1 MTKQDLI
8 EMLNK
13 AQEAE
18 LAVGRMI
25 SIALQDVLAEG
36 TLQRG
41 DHIGGDVSKMTAFGD
56 LSEVINHL
64 KPTYETLTIVK
75 PRWNYDEQKKYF
87 MDAMTPFMSGIRMA
101 LDNKGLTGAVDWRE
115 ATINNQDYIDSYRP
129 GVSCLTDLNDIFEE
143 IWKLYFLEGNAQF
156 NEESEFTWDLY
167 YNTEE
172 ENRADYDDVTFR
184 YEKDKLYLSWCSF
197 YAPFIPVYLNYY
209 SKEE

>member
-1 MTKQDLI
+1 MTKQELI

-18 LAVGRMI
+18 RAVGRMI
-25 SIALQDVLAEG
+25 SIALQNVLAEG

-64 KPTYETLTIVK
+64 KPTYETLIIVK
-75 PRWNYDEQKKYF
+75 PKWNYDEQKKYF
-87 MDAMTPFMSGIRMA
+87 MDAMIPFMSGIRMA

-115 ATINNQDYIDSYRP
+115 VSINDKNYVDIYS
-129 GVSCLTDLNDIFEE
+129 GASCLMDLDDIFEE

>member
-1 MTKQDLI
+1 MTKQELI

-25 SIALQDVLAEG
+25 SIALQGVLAEG

-64 KPTYETLTIVK
+64 KPTYETLTIIK
-75 PRWNYDEQKKYF
+75 PKWNYDEQKKYF
-87 MDAMTPFMSGIRMA
+87 MDAMIPFMSGIRMT

-115 ATINNQDYIDSYRP
+115 ASINNTNYVDIYS
-129 GVSCLTDLNDIFEE
+129 GASCLTDLDDIFEE

-184 YEKDKLYLSWCSF
+184 YIKDKLYLSWSDF
-197 YAPFIPVYLNYY
+197 YRLMPSYLNFY
-209 SKEE
+209 SEDE

>member
-13 AQEAE
+13 AQETE

-25 SIALQDVLAEG
+25 SIALQNVLAEG
-36 TLQRG
+36 KLQRG

-64 KPTYETLTIVK
+64 KPTCETLIVVK
-75 PRWNYDEQKKYF
+75 PKWNYEEQKEYF
-87 MDAMTPFMSGIRMA
+87 IDAMIPFMSGIRMA

-115 ATINNQDYIDSYRP
+115 VSINGTDYVDIYS
-129 GVSCLTDLNDIFEE
+129 GASCLTDLDDIFEE

-156 NEESEFTWDLY
+156 NEESEFTWDMY
-167 YNTEE
+167 YNLKV
-172 ENRADYDDVTFR
+172 ENRAVYEGVSFR
-184 YEKDKLYLSWCSF
+184 YEKDKLYLSWSAF
-197 YAPFIPVYLNYY
+197 YAIFMPAYLNYY
-209 SKEE
+209 TKEE

>member
-1 MTKQDLI
+1 MTKQELI

-64 KPTYETLTIVK
+64 KPAYETLTIVK

-87 MDAMTPFMSGIRMA
+87 MDAMIPFMAAIRQA
-101 LDNKGLTGAVDWRE
+101 LDNKGFSGAVDWRE
-115 ATINNQDYIDSYRP
+115 ASINDKNYVDIYS
-129 GVSCLTDLNDIFEE
+129 GASCLTDLDDIFEE

-184 YEKDKLYLSWCSF
+184 YVKDKIYLSWCGF
-197 YAPFIPVYLNYY
+197 YAPFIPAYLNYY
-209 SKEE
+209 TKER

>member
-13 AQEAE
+13 AQETE

-25 SIALQDVLAEG
+25 SIALQNVLAEG

-64 KPTYETLTIVK
+64 KPAYETLIIVK
-75 PRWNYDEQKKYF
+75 PKWDYDEQKKYF
-87 MDAMTPFMSGIRMA
+87 IDAMIPFMSGIRMA
-101 LDNKGLTGAVDWRE
+101 LDDKGLTGAVDWRE
-115 ATINNQDYIDSYRP
+115 ASINGTNYVDIYS
-129 GVSCLTDLNDIFEE
+129 GASCLTDLDDIFEE

-167 YNTEE
+167 YNNKE
-172 ENRADYDDVTFR
+172 ENQAEFIDCTFQ
-184 YEKDKLYLSWCSF
+184 YKDCKIYLSWNHKF
-197 YAPFIPVYLNYY
+197 QPFMPQYLYYYAD
-209 SKEE
+209 

>member
-25 SIALQDVLAEG
+25 SIALQDVLKEG
-36 TLQRG
+36 ELQRG

-64 KPTYETLTIVK
+64 KPTSETLTKVK
-75 PRWNYDEQKKYF
+75 PKWNYDEQKKYF
-87 MDAMTPFMSGIRMA
+87 MDAMIPFMSGIQMA
-101 LDNKGLTGAVDWRE
+101 LDNRDLSGVVDWRE
-115 ATINNQDYIDSYRP
+115 ATIDNQDYIDLYLSA
-129 GVSCLTDLNDIFEE
+129 SCLTDLDEIFEE

-156 NEESEFTWDLY
+156 DEESEFTWDLY

-172 ENRADYDDVTFR
+172 ENRADYQNVTFH
-184 YEKDKLYLSWCSF
+184 YEKDKLYLSWCEF
-197 YAPFIPVYLNYY
+197 YSPFMPVYLNYY
-209 SKEE
+209 TKEV

>member
-25 SIALQDVLAEG
+25 SIALQNVLAEG

-64 KPTYETLTIVK
+64 KPTYETLVIVK
-75 PRWNYDEQKKYF
+75 PKWDYDEQKKYF
-87 MDAMTPFMSGIRMA
+87 MDAMTPFMTAIRTA
-101 LDNKGLTGAVDWRE
+101 LDKNDFLGAVDWRE
-115 ATINNQDYIDSYRP
+115 ATINNQDYIDLYS
-129 GVSCLTDLNDIFEE
+129 GASCLTDLDEIFDE

-167 YNTEE
+167 YNDEE
-172 ENRADYDDVTFR
+172 GNRAVYKDVTFR
-184 YEKDKLYLSWCSF
+184 YKQDKIYLDWCHS
-197 YAPFIPVYLNYY
+197 YTPFMPEYLNYY
-209 SKEE
+209 ME

>member
-1 MTKQDLI
+1 MTKQELI

-64 KPTYETLTIVK
+64 KPAYETLTIVK

-87 MDAMTPFMSGIRMA
+87 MDAMIPFMAAIRQA
-101 LDNKGLTGAVDWRE
+101 LDNKGFSGAVDWRE
-115 ATINNQDYIDSYRP
+115 ASINDENYVDIYS
-129 GVSCLTDLNDIFEE
+129 GASCLTDLDDIFEE

-156 NEESEFTWDLY
+156 NKESEFTWDLY

-172 ENRADYDDVTFR
+172 ENRAEFIDCTFQ
-184 YEKDKLYLSWCSF
+184 YKDCKIYLGWNHMFQPYMPQFLYY
-197 YAPFIPVYLNYY
+197 YAD
-209 SKEE
+209 

>member
-1 MTKQDLI
+1 MTKQELI

-64 KPTYETLTIVK
+64 KPVCETLTIIK

-87 MDAMTPFMSGIRMA
+87 MDAMTPFMTAIRQA
-101 LDNKGLTGAVDWRE
+101 LDNKGFSGAVDWRE
-115 ATINNQDYIDSYRP
+115 ASINDTNYVDIYS
-129 GVSCLTDLNDIFEE
+129 GVSCLTDLDDIFEE

-184 YEKDKLYLSWCSF
+184 YVKDKIYLSWCGF
-197 YAPFIPVYLNYY
+197 YAPFIPAYLNYY
-209 SKEE
+209 TKER

>member
-1 MTKQDLI
+1 MTKQELI

-25 SIALQDVLAEG
+25 SIALQGVLAEG

-64 KPTYETLTIVK
+64 KPTYETLTIIK
-75 PRWNYDEQKKYF
+75 PKWNYDEQKKYF
-87 MDAMTPFMSGIRMA
+87 MDAMIPFMSGIRMT

-115 ATINNQDYIDSYRP
+115 ASINNTNYVDIYS
-129 GVSCLTDLNDIFEE
+129 GASCLTDLDDIFEE

-184 YEKDKLYLSWCSF
+184 YIKDKLYLSWSDF
-197 YAPFIPVYLNYY
+197 YTLMPAYLNFY
-209 SKEE
+209 SKDE

>member
-1 MTKQDLI
+1 MTKQELI

-87 MDAMTPFMSGIRMA
+87 MDAMIPFMSGIRMA

-115 ATINNQDYIDSYRP
+115 ASINDKNYVDIYS
-129 GVSCLTDLNDIFEE
+129 GASCLTDLDDIFEE

-184 YEKDKLYLSWCSF
+184 YVKDKIYLSWCGF
-197 YAPFIPVYLNYY
+197 YAPFIPAYLNYY
-209 SKEE
+209 TKER

>member
-1 MTKQDLI
+1 MTKQELI

-64 KPTYETLTIVK
+64 KPAYETLIIVK
-75 PRWNYDEQKKYF
+75 PKWNYDEQKKYF
-87 MDAMTPFMSGIRMA
+87 MEAMTPFMTAIRTA
-101 LDNKGLTGAVDWRE
+101 LNENGFSGAVDWRE
-115 ATINNQDYIDSYRP
+115 ASINDQNYIDLYS
-129 GVSCLTDLNDIFEE
+129 GASCLSDLNDIFEE

-184 YEKDKLYLSWCSF
+184 YEKDKLYLSWCGF
-197 YAPFIPVYLNYY
+197 YAPFMPAYLNYY
-209 SKEE
+209 AKEE

>member
-1 MTKQDLI
+1 MTKQELI

-64 KPTYETLTIVK
+64 KPVCETLTIIK

-87 MDAMTPFMSGIRMA
+87 MDAMTPFMTAIRQA
-101 LDNKGLTGAVDWRE
+101 LDNKGFSGAVDWRE
-115 ATINNQDYIDSYRP
+115 ASINGTNYVDIYS
-129 GVSCLTDLNDIFEE
+129 GASCLTDLDDIFEE

-167 YNTEE
+167 YNNEE
-172 ENRADYDDVTFR
+172 ENRAEFIDCTFQYKDCKIYLRWNHMFQPYMPQFLDY
-184 YEKDKLYLSWCSF
+184 YLD
-197 YAPFIPVYLNYY
+197 
-209 SKEE
+209 

>member
-25 SIALQDVLAEG
+25 SIALQNVLAEG

-64 KPTYETLTIVK
+64 KPAYETLTIVK

-87 MDAMTPFMSGIRMA
+87 MDAMTPFMTAIRQA
-101 LDNKGLTGAVDWRE
+101 LDNKGFSGAVDWRE
-115 ATINNQDYIDSYRP
+115 ASINDTNYVDIYS
-129 GVSCLTDLNDIFEE
+129 GASCLTDLDDIFEE

-184 YEKDKLYLSWCSF
+184 YVKDKIYLSWCGF
-197 YAPFIPVYLNYY
+197 YAPFIPAYLNYY
-209 SKEE
+209 TKER

>member
-1 MTKQDLI
+1 MTKQELI

-64 KPTYETLTIVK
+64 KPTCETLTIIK

-87 MDAMTPFMSGIRMA
+87 MDAMTPFMTAIREA
-101 LDNKGLTGAVDWRE
+101 LDNGGLKGKVDWRE

-143 IWKLYFLEGNAQF
+143 IWKLYFLEGNAQL
-156 NEESEFTWDLY
+156 NEDSEFTWDLY
-167 YNTEE
+167 YNNEE
-172 ENRADYDDVTFR
+172 ENRAEFIDCTFHYKDCKIYLRWNHMFQPYMPQFLDY
-184 YEKDKLYLSWCSF
+184 YLD
-197 YAPFIPVYLNYY
+197 
-209 SKEE
+209 

>member
-13 AQEAE
+13 AQETE

-36 TLQRG
+36 TLRRG

-64 KPTYETLTIVK
+64 KPTYETLTIIK
-75 PRWNYDEQKKYF
+75 PKWNYDEQKKYF
-87 MDAMTPFMSGIRMA
+87 MDAMTPFMTAIRTA
-101 LDNKGLTGAVDWRE
+101 LDKNDLLGAVDWRE
-115 ATINNQDYIDSYRP
+115 ATLNNLDYINSYP
-129 GVSCLTDLNDIFEE
+129 GASCLTDLNDIFEE

-156 NEESEFTWDLY
+156 NEDSEFTWDLY
-167 YNTEE
+167 YNNEMA
-172 ENRADYDDVTFR
+172 NRADYDGVTFR
-184 YEKDKLYLSWCSF
+184 YKKDKLYLSWSGL
-197 YAPFIPVYLNYY
+197 YVSFIPAYLNYY
-209 SKEE
+209 NEER

>member
-1 MTKQDLI
+1 MTKQELI

-18 LAVGRMI
+18 RAVGRMI
-25 SIALQDVLAEG
+25 SIALQSVLAEG

-75 PRWNYDEQKKYF
+75 PKWNYDEQKKYF
-87 MDAMTPFMSGIRMA
+87 MDAMIPFMSGIRMA
-101 LDNKGLTGAVDWRE
+101 LDNKGLRGAVDWRE
-115 ATINNQDYIDSYRP
+115 VTINNHDYIDLYS
-129 GVSCLTDLNDIFEE
+129 GVSCLTDLDEIFEE

-156 NEESEFTWDLY
+156 DEKSEFTWDLY
-167 YNTEE
+167 YNNEE
-172 ENRADYDDVTFR
+172 ENQAKYEDVTFR
-184 YEKDKLYLSWCSF
+184 YEKDKLYLSWRSF
-197 YAPFIPVYLNYY
+197 YAVFIPVYLNYY
-209 SKEE
+209 TKED

>member
-1 MTKQDLI
+1 MTKQELI

-25 SIALQDVLAEG
+25 SIALQGVLAEG

-64 KPTYETLTIVK
+64 KPVCETLTIIK

-87 MDAMTPFMSGIRMA
+87 MDAMTPFMTAIRQA
-101 LDNKGLTGAVDWRE
+101 LDNKGFSGAVDWRE
-115 ATINNQDYIDSYRP
+115 ASINDTNYVDIYS
-129 GVSCLTDLNDIFEE
+129 GASCLTDLDDIFEE

-184 YEKDKLYLSWCSF
+184 YVKDKIYLSWCGF
-197 YAPFIPVYLNYY
+197 YAPFIPAYLNYY
-209 SKEE
+209 TKER

>member
-1 MTKQDLI
+1 MTKQELI

-64 KPTYETLTIVK
+64 KPTYETLTIIK
-75 PRWNYDEQKKYF
+75 PKWNYDEQKKYF
-87 MDAMTPFMSGIRMA
+87 MDAMIPFMSGIRMT

-115 ATINNQDYIDSYRP
+115 ASINNTNYVDIYS
-129 GVSCLTDLNDIFEE
+129 GASCLTDLDDIFEE
-143 IWKLYFLEGNAQF
+143 IWKLYFLEGNAQL
-156 NEESEFTWDLY
+156 NEDSEFTWDLY
-167 YNTEE
+167 YNNEE
-172 ENRADYDDVTFR
+172 ENRAEFIDCTFHYKDCKIYLRWNHMFQPYMPQFLDY
-184 YEKDKLYLSWCSF
+184 YLD
-197 YAPFIPVYLNYY
+197 
-209 SKEE
+209 

>member
-1 MTKQDLI
+1 MTKQELI

-64 KPTYETLTIVK
+64 KPAYETLTIVK
-75 PRWNYDEQKKYF
+75 PKWNYDEQKKYF
-87 MDAMTPFMSGIRMA
+87 MDAMTPFMTAIREA
-101 LDNKGLTGAVDWRE
+101 LDKGGLTGAVDWRE
-115 ATINNQDYIDSYRP
+115 ASINDTNYVDIYS
-129 GVSCLTDLNDIFEE
+129 GASCLTDLDDIFEE

-184 YEKDKLYLSWCSF
+184 YVKDKIYLSWCGF
-197 YAPFIPVYLNYY
+197 YAPFIPAYLNYY
-209 SKEE
+209 TKER

>member
-1 MTKQDLI
+1 MTKQELI

-18 LAVGRMI
+18 LVVGRMI

-64 KPTYETLTIVK
+64 KPVCETLTIIK

-87 MDAMTPFMSGIRMA
+87 MDAMTPFMTAIRQA
-101 LDNKGLTGAVDWRE
+101 LDNKGFSGAVDWRE
-115 ATINNQDYIDSYRP
+115 ASINDTNYVDIYS
-129 GVSCLTDLNDIFEE
+129 GASCLTDLDGIFEE

-184 YEKDKLYLSWCSF
+184 YVKDKIYLSWCGF
-197 YAPFIPVYLNYY
+197 YAPFMPAYLNYY
-209 SKEE
+209 TKER

>member
-1 MTKQDLI
+1 MTKQELI

-64 KPTYETLTIVK
+64 KPVCETLTIIK

-87 MDAMTPFMSGIRMA
+87 MDAMTPFMTAIRQA
-101 LDNKGLTGAVDWRE
+101 LDNKGFSGAVDWRE
-115 ATINNQDYIDSYRP
+115 ASINDTNYVDIYS
-129 GVSCLTDLNDIFEE
+129 GASCLTDLDDIFEE

-184 YEKDKLYLSWCSF
+184 YVKDKIYLSWCGF
-197 YAPFIPVYLNYY
+197 YAPFIPAYLNYY
-209 SKEE
+209 TKER

>member
-1 MTKQDLI
+1 MTKQELI

-41 DHIGGDVSKMTAFGD
+41 AHIGGDVSKMAALGD

-64 KPTYETLTIVK
+64 KPACETLMVVE
-75 PRWNYDEQKKYF
+75 PNYFHDEQKKYF
-87 MDAMTPFMSGIRMA
+87 MDAMIPFMAAIRQA
-101 LDNKGLTGAVDWRE
+101 LDNKGFSGAVDWRE
-115 ATINNQDYIDSYRP
+115 ASINDENYVDIYS
-129 GVSCLTDLNDIFEE
+129 GASCLTDLDDIFEE

-184 YEKDKLYLSWCSF
+184 YVKDKIYLSWCGF
-197 YAPFIPVYLNYY
+197 YAPFIPAYLNYY
-209 SKEE
+209 TKER

>member
-1 MTKQDLI
+1 MTKQELI

-64 KPTYETLTIVK
+64 KPTYETLTIIK
-75 PRWNYDEQKKYF
+75 PKWNYDEQKKYF
-87 MDAMTPFMSGIRMA
+87 MDAMIPFMSGIRMT

-115 ATINNQDYIDSYRP
+115 ASINNTNYVDIYS
-129 GVSCLTDLNDIFEE
+129 GASCLTDLDDIFEE

-167 YNTEE
+167 YNNEE
-172 ENRADYDDVTFR
+172 ENRAEFIDCTFHYKDCKIYLRWNHMFQPYMPQFLDY
-184 YEKDKLYLSWCSF
+184 YLD
-197 YAPFIPVYLNYY
+197 
-209 SKEE
+209 

>member
-13 AQEAE
+13 AQETE

-25 SIALQDVLAEG
+25 SIALQNVLAEG

-64 KPTYETLTIVK
+64 KPAYETLIMIK
-75 PRWNYDEQKKYF
+75 PKWDYDEQKKYF
-87 MDAMTPFMSGIRMA
+87 IDAMIPFMSGIRMA
-101 LDNKGLTGAVDWRE
+101 LDDKGLTGAVDWRE
-115 ATINNQDYIDSYRP
+115 VSINGTDYVDIYS
-129 GVSCLTDLNDIFEE
+129 GASCLTDLYDIFEE

-156 NEESEFTWDLY
+156 NEESEFTWDMY
-167 YNTEE
+167 YNLKV
-172 ENRADYDDVTFR
+172 ENRAVYEGVSFR
-184 YEKDKLYLSWCSF
+184 YEKDKLYLSWSAF
-197 YAPFIPVYLNYY
+197 YAFFMPAYLNYY
-209 SKEE
+209 TKEV

>member
-13 AQEAE
+13 AQETE

-25 SIALQDVLAEG
+25 SIALQNVLAEG

-64 KPTYETLTIVK
+64 KPAYETLIMIK
-75 PRWNYDEQKKYF
+75 PKWDYDEQKKYF
-87 MDAMTPFMSGIRMA
+87 IDAMIPFMSGIRMA
-101 LDNKGLTGAVDWRE
+101 LDDKGLTGAVDWRE
-115 ATINNQDYIDSYRP
+115 ASINGTNYVDIYS
-129 GVSCLTDLNDIFEE
+129 GASCLTDLYDIFEE

-167 YNTEE
+167 YNNKE
-172 ENRADYDDVTFR
+172 ENQAEFIDCTFK
-184 YEKDKLYLSWCSF
+184 YKDCKIYLSWNHKF
-197 YAPFIPVYLNYY
+197 QPFMPQYLYY
-209 SKEE
+209 YVD

>member
-1 MTKQDLI
+1 MTKQELI

-64 KPTYETLTIVK
+64 KPACETLTIIK

-87 MDAMTPFMSGIRMA
+87 MDAMTPFMTAIRQA
-101 LDNKGLTGAVDWRE
+101 LDNKGFSGAVDWRE
-115 ATINNQDYIDSYRP
+115 ASINDTNYVDIYS
-129 GVSCLTDLNDIFEE
+129 GASCLTDLDDIFEE

-184 YEKDKLYLSWCSF
+184 YVKDKIYLSWCGF
-197 YAPFIPVYLNYY
+197 YAPFIPAYLNYY
-209 SKEE
+209 TKER